1 MAVNTRTCS
10 DALAFVRSNEI
21 GESVVRTHL
30 AGALAASL
38 TLSDIILIAKI
49 PNQATITDFWMAG
62 IVPGDA
68 TVFKVGVGGAG
79 ATGGTGA
86 DDDCVSLLLT
96 LSGTAA
102 VKRFDQGVQ
111 MPYKLSLSDDAEPK
125 WAYLFATLISGTS
138 TATCSIQFV
147 VKYSMPGAI

>member
-10 DALAFVRSNEI
+10 DALAFVRATETGTN
-21 GESVVRTHL
+21 VVRTHL
-30 AGALAASL
+30 AGGLSAST
-38 TLSDIILIAKI
+38 TLSDIILIARI
-49 PNQATITDFWMAG
+49 PNGARIHSFYMSG

-68 TVFKVGVGGAG
+68 TVFKVGTGGAG
-79 ATGGTGA
+79 NTTGTGA
-86 DDDCVSLLLT
+86 DDDSVATALT

-102 VKRFDQGVQ
+102 IKNFDSGAT
-111 MPYKLSLSDDAEPK
+111 MPYLVSLSDDAEPK
-125 WAYLFATLISGTS
+125 WTWLFATLVSGTT